1 MMQRNAKGEA
11 LSPKEQL
18 KKYIMEADKAALDEL
33 RKAIEKAIR
42 DNATEGNGR

>member
-11 LSPKEQL
+11 LSSRERL
-18 KKYIMEADKAALDEL
+18 KQYIMEADKAALDEL
-33 RKAIEKAIR
+33 CKAIEKVIR